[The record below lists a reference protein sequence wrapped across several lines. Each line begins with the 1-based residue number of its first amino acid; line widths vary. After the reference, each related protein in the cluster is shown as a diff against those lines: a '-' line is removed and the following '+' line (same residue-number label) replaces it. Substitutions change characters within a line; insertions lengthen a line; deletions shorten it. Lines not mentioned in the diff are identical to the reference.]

1 MPLQLPECC
10 PLEQLSQSK
19 HARYLHDND
28 FSWRIVYDNIQQIL
42 LEHSSR
48 ASLSDFQSLLG
59 TEWLEDSVIAAL
71 IDCMKRGIPEPDST
85 AAITMEPPSALRGID
100 TGKHDRCIDLDEVC
114 ILDPAMSRK
123 ILSAFQTGDYGDV
136 LRVFSKQCKFK
147 TVRRILLPLN
157 ISWEGITLGTGCH
170 WMLAELDLFTGT
182 THLYDWIEMTHD
194 HYLIV
199 AGVATCNTAIMCI
212 AAHVG
217 LCHTVTHSR
226 SELPT
231 APLQALLV
239 VLHKR
244 CVGLCLSHA
253 IDDTKRTPP
262 SIHNANAQ
270 QNGFDCGVWTCYA
283 MYHRALQRSTVQDP
297 ADIFKDMNMKTPQDA
312 KLFRSC
318 QHMGCSLLLSRL
330 PCHCGPMAHL
340 SGRLCP
346 MMSILV
352 PGEQMP
358 FADLDSL
365 VFSPP
370 CSNAGCGCSS
380 ACQLIHTTTPTSWSA
395 VTEAHVNLRTKFTVS
410 RSLWSPRTTPP
421 RHGTLRCSVT
431 NQHSSKFRISPPSA

>member
-1 MPLQLPECC
+1 
-10 PLEQLSQSK
+10 
-19 HARYLHDND
+19 
-28 FSWRIVYDNIQQIL
+28 
-42 LEHSSR
+42 
-48 ASLSDFQSLLG
+48 
-59 TEWLEDSVIAAL
+59 VIAAL

-85 AAITMEPPSALRGID
+85 AAITMEPPSALRGIV

-170 WMLAELDLFTGT
+170 WMLAELHLFTGT
-182 THLYDWIEMTHD
+182 THLYDWFEMTHD
-194 HYLIV
+194 HYQIV
-199 AGVATCNTAIMCI
+199 AGVATCNTAIMCT

-244 CVGLCLSHA
+244 CVGLCRSRT
-253 IDDTKRTPP
+253 IDDTESMPP

-318 QHMGCSLLLSRL
+318 QHTGCSLLLSRL

-395 VTEAHVNLRTKFTVS
+395 VTETHVNLRTKFTVS

-431 NQHSSKFRISPPSA
+431 HQHSSKFRISPPTA